1 MAFCQVERLRTIVC
15 IISWGFFQKAPGIG
29 AATTILSKNCP
40 IFGRVVSIV
49 NDLHGLLCL
58 MFCQC
63 RVTEF
68 LACWALQDV
77 HFRAALTLPV
87 ILFCGAHEG
96 PIGANVS
103 IPAHR
108 MWHSTSEFS
117 ASTFFDHS
125 ASTHLFHGSG
135 FVPKHHVRRR
145 ARELRCLILHSFHQG
160 HCIHLCKLCA
170 RMTSKPP
177 CPAFQI
183 RVLRHGFGRLW
194 PPPNSQFFAFPSA
207 GFKDPVRTF
216 GQMSLAPTSWFS
228 RKSASLSSFFLS
240 FGRVFNSFINW
251 LQNDTAEALTF
262 KGMKSL
268 A

>member
-68 LACWALQDV
+68 LTCWALQDV

-87 ILFCGAHEG
+87 ILFRGVHEG
-96 PIGANVS
+96 PIGATVA
-103 IPAHR
+103 IPATGCGTAR
-108 MWHSTSEFS
+108 QNFGLD
-117 ASTFFDHS
+117 FFDHS

-135 FVPKHHVRRR
+135 FVVAPHHQLRRL
-145 ARELRCLILHSFHQG
+145 RELRCQILHFFHQG
-160 HCIHLCKLCA
+160 I
-170 RMTSKPP
+170 
-177 CPAFQI
+177 AFI
-183 RVLRHGFGRLW
+183 RANSVQGW
-194 PPPNSQFFAFPSA
+194 PPSHF
-207 GFKDPVRTF
+207 V
-216 GQMSLAPTSWFS
+216 
-228 RKSASLSSFFLS
+228 
-240 FGRVFNSFINW
+240 
-251 LQNDTAEALTF
+251 
-262 KGMKSL
+262 
-268 A
+268 